1 MASFLQRATATRGL
15 LLGWPW
21 HRAHAPPHVHS
32 FLCPEPHDRVHSGV
46 LRRADPPP
54 HAIPPPPASLSQA
67 FSPGRL
73 RMHCRSSQTQAR
85 VETSP
90 GGPSSAISG
99 KPPPREHRLRRLTP
113 PPCAPFPPG
122 RPISEQRSRLDR
134 DRIKPEPSDRDPTAL
149 IQRYPFG
156 MAVLLK
162 SPCVYL
168 KSTRGPLQFKSNC
181 SSAQFLTFRP
191 LSSLEIEPAVQS
203 CIFCTLDP
211 RSIL

>member
-1 MASFLQRATATRGL
+1 MELRHGRLPAATATRGL

-32 FLCPEPHDRVHSGV
+32 FLCPDQHARVHSGV

-73 RMHCRSSQTQAR
+73 RMQCRSSQTQDR

-99 KPPPREHRLRRLTP
+99 EPPPREHRLRRLTP
-113 PPCAPFPPG
+113 PPHAPFPPG

-134 DRIKPEPSDRDPTAL
+134 DRIKPEPSDRDPMAL
-149 IQRYPFG
+149 IQRYPL
-156 MAVLLK
+156 A
-162 SPCVYL
+162 
-168 KSTRGPLQFKSNC
+168 
-181 SSAQFLTFRP
+181 
-191 LSSLEIEPAVQS
+191 
-203 CIFCTLDP
+203 
-211 RSIL
+211 